1 MAPVTR
7 IDQFIVAAVTSLKLG
22 QKLKKNTNARYMQAK
37 ALFAM
42 PSAPGIFQGPQM
54 ARTIPSSVTEGVPL
68 SKAALLG
75 RIAPVQ
81 RRYRRRQEV
90 SK

>member
-1 MAPVTR
+1 M
-7 IDQFIVAAVTSLKLG
+7 TSLKLG
-22 QKLKKNTNARYMQAK
+22 QKLKKNTKARYAQAK

-42 PSAPGIFQGPQM
+42 PNAPGILQGPQI
-54 ARTIPSSVTEGVPL
+54 ARTMPSLVTDGVPL

-81 RRYRRRQEV
+81 RR
-90 SK
+90 